1 MSASTPHQEIRA
13 LACRYAQS
21 VDRRDWAQLAGLFT
35 EDAVIEGPG
44 FTLPGRDA
52 ILAGM
57 RPLDQYRATQH
68 HVHNQLV
75 EVDGAAATAETYCIA
90 NHVYTRDGVDRK
102 LDWGVRYQDSLVLH
116 DGRWLFTRRTILL
129 DWTQDLPLQG

>member
-1 MSASTPHQEIRA
+1 MSPSSPQEAIRA
-13 LACRYAQS
+13 LACRYAQA
-21 VDRRDWAQLAGLFT
+21 VDRRDWAQLATLFT
-35 EDAVIEGPG
+35 EDAAVEGPG

-57 RPLDQYRATQH
+57 RQLDHYRTTQH

-75 EVDGAAATAETYCIA
+75 NVDGDVASAETYCIA

-102 LDWGVRYQDSLVLH
+102 LDWGLRYQDSLVLR
-116 DGRWLFTRRTILL
+116 DGQWLFTRRSLLL
-129 DWTQDLPLQG
+129 DWTQDLPLHA

>member
-35 EDAVIEGPG
+35 KDAVIEGPG
-44 FTLPGRDA
+44 FTMPGLEA
-52 ILAGM
+52 IVAGM
-57 RPLDQYRATQH
+57 QHIEQYRTTQH

-75 EVDGAAATAETYCIA
+75 EIDGATATAETYCIA
-90 NHVYTRDGVDRK
+90 NHIYTLDGTDRK
-102 LDWGVRYQDSLVLH
+102 LDWGVRYQDNLVFQ
-116 DGRWLFTRRTILL
+116 DGKWLFARRTLLL
-129 DWTQDLPLQG
+129 DWTQDLPLKG

>member
-1 MSASTPHQEIRA
+1 MSVSSPHEAIRA
-13 LACRYAQS
+13 LACRYAQA
-21 VDRRDWAQLAGLFT
+21 VDRRDWAQLATLFT
-35 EDAVIEGPG
+35 EDAAVEGPG

-75 EVDGAAATAETYCIA
+75 TVNGDVASAETYCIA
-90 NHVYTRDGVDRK
+90 NHVYTRAGVDRK
-102 LDWGVRYQDSLVLH
+102 LDWGIRYQDSLVLRN
-116 DGRWLFTRRTILL
+116 GQWLFTRRSLL
-129 DWTQDLPLQG
+129 IDWTQDLPLQA